1 MKEIFRNNLYQTHRP
16 DLVEKCDRLIYL
28 FIFFFWL
35 FDFHVAWW
43 LKKEIFSKKRIIL
56 V

>member
-28 FIFFFWL
+28 FIFFWL